1 MNNEEKRKERRKVQ
15 ERMTNLSDPRTP
27 MALPDTSELLR
38 LYHSYLLCVVF
49 PVRETMGNLMM
60 SNICMMDV
68 W

>member
-1 MNNEEKRKERRKVQ
+1 MNNAEKRKEGRKVQ

-38 LYHSYLLCVVF
+38 LYHSYLLCVF
-49 PVRETMGNLMM
+49 CQRESRNLIM
-60 SNICMMDV
+60 SNICKMDI